1 MPKNI
6 EEAGKNL
13 DRYGYCLDNGIAH
26 FLRSD
31 FEKAAAY
38 HEEIARS
45 LHDLQRMKDNRLR
58 AEEAVDIL
66 QRIKARDK
74 EEYGISRYY
83 Q

>member
-1 MPKNI
+1 MPKDV
-6 EEAGKNL
+6 EKAGNKL
-13 DRYGYCLDNGIAH
+13 DRYSYCLDNGVDH
-26 FLRSD
+26 FLRSE

-45 LHDLQRMKDNRLR
+45 LHDLQRMKDNRLG

-66 QRIKARDK
+66 QRIKDRDK